1 VRDVYEDARARLE
14 NLAIMQPK
22 PHPPSAQ
29 QGITREGIVVDL
41 EERTQTSSQETDLGI
56 DDSPFADWNGR

>member
-1 VRDVYEDARARLE
+1 
-14 NLAIMQPK
+14 MQPK

-41 EERTQTSSQETDLGI
+41 EERAQTSSQETDLGI